1 MLAKSEREAG
11 EEGDEARGEGSGGGG
26 GVGGGG
32 GGGGGG
38 GAGGLK
44 VVSCASGDALAASWE
59 LLLDWDLSMRMRSI
73 CVKAWGG

>member
-11 EEGDEARGEGSGGGG
+11 EEGDEARGEGSGE
-26 GVGGGG
+26 
-32 GGGGGG
+32 
-38 GAGGLK
+38 GGLK